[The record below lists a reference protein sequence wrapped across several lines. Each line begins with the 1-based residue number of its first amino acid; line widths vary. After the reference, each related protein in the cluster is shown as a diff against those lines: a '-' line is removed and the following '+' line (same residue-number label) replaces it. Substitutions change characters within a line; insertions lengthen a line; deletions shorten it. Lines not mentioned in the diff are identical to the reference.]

1 MPNAQALAGMQGL
14 FLFCSWTK
22 NAEMGILFFSPAPVC
37 VCFKILF
44 FSRVR
49 VTPHIIHIYVYTYII
64 HNTYICT
71 YIQYDIYINTI
82 ILSCKSI
89 NQYRHIDTTPSI
101 QKTHTAKNNRVY
113 DDFNYMHPIS
123 KLEN

>member
-14 FLFCSWTK
+14 FFFCSWTK
-22 NAEMGILFFSPAPVC
+22 MPRRAFYFFLQRLFVSALKFY
-37 VCFKILF
+37 
-44 FSRVR
+44 FSREFAQL
-49 VTPHIIHIYVYTYII
+49 PHIIHIYVYTYII

-71 YIQYDIYINTI
+71 YIQYDIYINNI